1 MSKHEIN
8 ITVHL
13 NTEVEGE
20 KNKRKE
26 TPHPLANE
34 SSSMMGGFGNPA
46 PVRTLEVKPQE
57 IEAPIESNSNNINV
71 VGGEKSFVNVP
82 NDLSKIDYTDNFK
95 GKELPR
101 SVNIQDVNLSSNDG
115 NEIVKYIKKYFPNYN
130 YPSPLGFT
138 YTYYGDSILVNCL
151 VWGKDLLEYKDIVT
165 DYDLFVVLVEDMIAD
180 LQKNGSNKPT
190 PAPKKVEDNS
200 MGSLSG
206 SSAVGGFSSAPIQDE
221 VKTVTPK
228 QEVVEPKQEVVG
240 GTSMM
245 GGFSNNTPKASTSS
259 SSSYSSS
266 SSFSSSS
273 SSISS
278 SSSTTTTTSKP
289 TTSSYSSIET
299 GFMKGAKVMSVIA
312 FFTIILAIFMGYIA
326 KAEVKDYVVYEHA
339 IDSSP
344 IYKNVNVGVTA
355 GFFYAIGFLAAL
367 ILPLVGMFNQIQ
379 KKYIFGFLGV
389 GGSFI
394 SLISYIIA
402 TASLNFNNGFKSYYP
417 ESNFTK
423 VTISAS
429 TDGFAGFTIFLYV
442 AITVV
447 LVIYS
452 ILLLKDYKEN
462 N

>member
-1 MSKHEIN
+1 MSKNEIN
-8 ITVHL
+8 ITLHI
-13 NTEVEGE
+13 NAETES
-20 KNKRKE
+20 NKQKKKE

-34 SSSMMGGFGNPA
+34 SSSMVGGFGSPA

-57 IEAPIESNSNNINV
+57 IEAPLESNSNNINV

-101 SVNIQDVNLSSNDG
+101 SINIQDVNLSSNDDE
-115 NEIVKYIKKYFPNYN
+115 EIVKYIKKYFPNYN

-165 DYDLFVVLVEDMIAD
+165 DHDLFVVLVEDMIAD
-180 LQKNGSNKPT
+180 LQKNGSNTPS
-190 PAPKKVEDNS
+190 PAPKKVEDSS

-228 QEVVEPKQEVVG
+228 QEVVEPKQEVVD

-245 GGFSNNTPKASTSS
+245 GGFSNSTPKASTSS

-266 SSFSSSS
+266 SPFSSSS

-344 IYKNVNVGVTA
+344 IYKSANVGATA
-355 GFFYAIGFLAAL
+355 GFFYVIGFLAAL

-379 KKYIFGFLGV
+379 KKFIFGFLGV
-389 GGSFI
+389 SGAFI

-402 TASLNFNNGFKSYYP
+402 TASLNYNNGIKSYYSEP
-417 ESNFTK
+417 NFTK
-423 VTISAS
+423 VTVSAS

-442 AITVV
+442 AITIV
-447 LVIYS
+447 LVVYS